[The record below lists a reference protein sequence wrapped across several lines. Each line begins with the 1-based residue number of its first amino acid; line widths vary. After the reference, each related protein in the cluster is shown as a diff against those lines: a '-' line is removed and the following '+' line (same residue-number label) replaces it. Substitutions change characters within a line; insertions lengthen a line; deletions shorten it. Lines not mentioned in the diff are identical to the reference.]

1 MISEHKPVDPKES
14 QMPDEPDVDIKN
26 KARKGE
32 YEIGFGKPPPHTR
45 FKKGE
50 SGNPRGRP
58 VGSANAKTRI
68 ARVLDG
74 KVAVREGGKTRFISK
89 LEAMFEAQTNKAMK
103 GDPRSFSTVIA
114 HAARIGALAESA
126 AETSIPTAEED
137 AAIIEDF
144 LRRHARPTEG
154 DPKSDPEKR

>member
-1 MISEHKPVDPKES
+1 MMSEHKPVDPKES
-14 QMPDEPDVDIKN
+14 QTSDEPNVDSGN
-26 KARKGE
+26 KRKGK
-32 YEIGFGKPPPHTR
+32 YVIGYGRPPAHTR
-45 FKKGE
+45 YKKGE
-50 SGNPRGRP
+50 SGNPHGRP

-74 KVAVREGGKTRFISK
+74 MVAVRERGKTRFISK

-103 GDPRSFSTVIA
+103 GDSRSFSTVIA

-144 LRRHARPTEG
+144 LRRHARP
-154 DPKSDPEKR
+154 KSDPEER